1 MQNYVFL
8 RSSRCHLF
16 KSGLKNVIRCFMNK
30 LTPFKEKFFFE
41 CTICSNKGNFW
52 YKVQNIEKSSEIE
65 RPWSDL
71 SESAIKNCFRTKV
84 FGDLTNFCVGIENH
98 KIIFLSWKY
107 TWNHILNIKNERFR
121 SRRSVCT
128 TFYWILTI
136 K

>member
-1 MQNYVFL
+1 MCQWFFQAAATFYLEPYNMQNYVFL

-52 YKVQNIEKSSEIE
+52 YKVQNIEKSSGIE

-98 KIIFLSWKY
+98 KIIFLSWKSY
-107 TWNHILNIKNERFR
+107 FYLENTHGI
-121 SRRSVCT
+121 
-128 TFYWILTI
+128 TF
-136 K
+136 